1 LSGKL
6 RHVSNIEQASRR
18 VEAHH
23 VDAEK
28 WQSANRTVDS
38 PLWAGM
44 G

>member
-1 LSGKL
+1 M
-6 RHVSNIEQASRR
+6 RQVSNIEQSGRR
-18 VEAHH
+18 VEAQH

-28 WQSANRTVDS
+28 WQSANRMVDS